1 MDGSLSWRKYVEKP
15 QHIICLFS
23 SVWHE
28 PTNVEIWGREL
39 FRGSFLFDIGF
50 FQKKSLG
57 PESEM
62 KGHRVEIKRL
72 KRACIQSFVE
82 CPSLPANIRTGD
94 VLLFSPSLFGP
105 TLFNRTFLLSVS
117 TLPFPIIMLC
127 HPPTPLVWLQQH
139 NRCQNNRTVN
149 KGITHMKYVKTNL
162 SIV

>member
-1 MDGSLSWRKYVEKP
+1 MSQRTWKFEVENCFAV
-15 QHIICLFS
+15 HFYSIS
-23 SVWHE
+23 A
-28 PTNVEIWGREL
+28 
-39 FRGSFLFDIGF
+39 F
-50 FQKKSLG
+50 FKKSLG

-94 VLLFSPSLFGP
+94 VLLFSPSLFGS

-127 HPPTPLVWLQQH
+127 HPPTPLVWLWLQQH